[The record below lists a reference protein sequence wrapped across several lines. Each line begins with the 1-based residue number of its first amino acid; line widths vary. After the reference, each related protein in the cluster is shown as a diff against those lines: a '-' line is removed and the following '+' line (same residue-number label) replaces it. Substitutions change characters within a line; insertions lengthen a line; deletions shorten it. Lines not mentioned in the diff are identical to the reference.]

1 VPIRGFFFVIDA
13 QQPDSVILECRDVIR
28 ERASKAEGNSPVDL
42 RIENVDFVAEPAK
55 HDGERAVLS
64 SYSAVEEWS
73 FKLTR
78 YDANFFA
85 RFPFGKLVAA
95 QLTL

>member
-13 QQPDSVILECRDVIR
+13 QQSDSVILECRDVIR

-42 RIENVDFVAEPAK
+42 CIENVDFVAEPAK
-55 HDGERAVLS
+55 HDRKGTILS
-64 SYSAVEEWS
+64 PHSAVEEWS
-73 FKLTR
+73 LKLTR

-85 RFPFGKLVAA
+85 RFPFGELGTA
-95 QLTL
+95 QVTL